1 MMCCSMTSSTSQGG
15 AYVTCVMLMRQ
26 KIERTTHSRVHH
38 QSWIEVDFTI
48 GFKGVYFEERFLGVK
63 SSLGS
68 WLTSSVITLKPRA
81 SSNDTTRGG
90 GESPP
95 SIEECLSLMVLVT
108 SAKLLADKTDN
119 EVGGRPRVPTTWLLP
134 SAEDMEEMEPLEL
147 GNERWWGGPMVWPVG
162 GKWYQRSRTY

>member
-15 AYVTCVMLMRQ
+15 SICHMCDANAAENRKDY
-26 KIERTTHSRVHH
+26 THSRVHH

-48 GFKGVYFEERFLGVK
+48 GFKGVYFEERFLGVR
-63 SSLGS
+63 SSFGS

-147 GNERWWGGPMVWPVG
+147 GNERWLGSPMVWPVG
-162 GKWYQRSRTY
+162 SKWYQCM